1 MNQHSQS
8 LIRPQLCPVPPQ
20 SRIASEL
27 PGADFQDCYELPDPQ
42 PEAPALQSWLQLI
55 AQTPTWMEGLMR
67 LRNRVVGLV
76 GLKNLGSLGGI
87 DPKRPLDSY
96 RVGQTVGIFQLH
108 SLSEDEV
115 VWQDDD
121 RHLRVQVSLSKGM
134 RGAQPVLRLATVV
147 HIHNRLGRVYMAVV
161 GPAHSCIVPLMLK
174 QIARKQA

>member
-1 MNQHSQS
+1 MK
-8 LIRPQLCPVPPQ
+8 LRICPVPPQ

-27 PGADFQDCYELPDPQ
+27 PGADFHDCYELPAPQ

-55 AQTPTWMEGLMR
+55 GQTPGWMEWLMR
-67 LRNRVVGLV
+67 MRNRVVGLV
-76 GLKNLGSLGGI
+76 GLKNLGGLGRI
-87 DPKRPLDSY
+87 DPQRSLDSY

-121 RHLRVQVSLSKGM
+121 RHLRVQVSLSKGWA
-134 RGAQPVLRLATVV
+134 GDQAVLRLATVV
-147 HIHNRLGRVYMAVV
+147 HIHNRLGRIYMAVV

-174 QIARKQA
+174 QITRKKA